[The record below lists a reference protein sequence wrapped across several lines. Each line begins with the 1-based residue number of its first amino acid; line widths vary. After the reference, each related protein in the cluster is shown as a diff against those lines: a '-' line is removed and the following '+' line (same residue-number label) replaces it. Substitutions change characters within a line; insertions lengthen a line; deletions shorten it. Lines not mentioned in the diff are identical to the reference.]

1 MRIPALSSFILG
13 EQRRKAG
20 KPSSDGLE
28 LVRVRIGVLP
38 DHAGESPFGLPPQS
52 SQSGRGLLRQDQE
65 TEVPFALPGLGAS
78 LRQPAALAESPGR
91 PRPPKTLDPPHLDQ
105 QIR

>member
-1 MRIPALSSFILG
+1 MRILALSSFIFDKQG
-13 EQRRKAG
+13 RKTR

-65 TEVPFALPGLGAS
+65 TELPFGALPNLGAS

-91 PRPPKTLDPPHLDQ
+91 PRPPKTLD
-105 QIR
+105 